1 VHGLPASVTESLYSL
16 IERQRDLAYL
26 QIDAALRLVGAGG
39 HLAHYG
45 LEALTLGRPAC
56 EQVFFLVGLLPML
69 ETPFFIRSMELGE
82 RAADIQFY
90 LDGNHLWVVLLDV
103 TAERDATRRMQQ
115 RAYDMTLLRES
126 EAAWNRRLEAANA
139 ELRAAHEELEAS
151 RAALERAHLQLQ
163 TQLAEAAGYVRSLLP
178 PPLTQPFNAD
188 WRFVPSE
195 ALGGDAL
202 GYHWIDSEHFALYLL
217 DVCGHGVGP
226 SLMSV
231 AVLHVLRSASL
242 RGVDFRQPAEVLSSL
257 NNTYQMQSESDL
269 YFTLWYGVYQSA
281 TRTLRYGCAGHPAAL
296 LIAPGG
302 GSVQQ
307 LKVRGVAIGL
317 AEGVSYECGQ
327 VSIPRASRLYLL
339 SDGTFE
345 VQKPDGTLLATR
357 ELAEFL
363 QHAPPGS
370 QDMDDWLRHLRQLR
384 GAAVLEDDFSI
395 ARFDF

>member
-1 VHGLPASVTESLYSL
+1 MDGLPASVTASLYSL

-26 QIDAALRLVGAGG
+26 QIDAAEQLVGAGG

-45 LEALTLGRPAC
+45 LEAITLGRPAC
-56 EQVFFLVGLLPML
+56 EEVFFLVGLLPVV

-82 RAADIQFY
+82 RAADLQFY
-90 LDGNHLWVVLLDV
+90 LDGDHLWVVLLDV

-126 EAAWNRRLEAANA
+126 EAAWNRRLETANA
-139 ELRAAHEELEAS
+139 ELRAAHAELEES
-151 RAALERAHLQLQ
+151 RADLERAHTQLQ
-163 TQLAEAAGYVRSLLP
+163 SQLDEAAGYVRSLLP
-178 PPLTQPFNAD
+178 PPMTQPFGAD

-231 AVLHVLRSASL
+231 AVLHMLRYTSL
-242 RGVDFRQPAEVLSSL
+242 PGVDFRRPAQVLSSL
-257 NNTYQMQSESDL
+257 NNTYQMQSDRDL
-269 YFTLWYGVYQSA
+269 YFTLWYGVYRPAS
-281 TRTLRYGCAGHPAAL
+281 RTLEYGCAGHPAAL
-296 LIAPGG
+296 LIASDGT
-302 GSVQQ
+302 SVQQ
-307 LKVRGVAIGL
+307 LKVKGVAIGL
-317 AEGVSYECGQ
+317 AEGVRYECGQ
-327 VSIPRASRLYLL
+327 VTIPHASRLYLL

-345 VQKPDGTLLATR
+345 VQRPDGTLLASR

-370 QDMDDWLRHLRQLR
+370 PDMDDWLRHLQQLR
-384 GAAVLEDDFSI
+384 GAPILEDDFSI